1 MQSDSLVDSPAL
13 VTERAANPAATRA
26 AVRLGA
32 IDVLRGLVILLMIL
46 DHVRMYFTDVR
57 FDPLDLTQTTP
68 ELFLTR
74 WITHYCAPI
83 FVFLAGVSAW
93 LVGQRCTKAEL
104 SRFLATR
111 GLWLVILELTVI
123 NWAWTFS
130 LDYEIGLFLQVI
142 WAIGVSMIL
151 LALLVRLPVLW
162 VGAIAVALI
171 AGHNLFDG
179 VDPVS
184 LGAFET
190 LWRLL
195 HVKSQA
201 SFGYILYPI
210 VPWVGVMA
218 LGYALGG
225 IFQLEPQR
233 RRGTL
238 LAIGSGM
245 IASFVAIRL
254 VNGYGNPQQ
263 WSEQAS
269 ALYTVLSFI
278 DVQKYPPS
286 LLYVLVTLGPGML
299 LLALF
304 DALRGRAARMMETFG
319 RVPMFA
325 YVLHIVVVHLAAGLV
340 ALASGYGTQV
350 LGSFALHY
358 PEGWGYGLGV
368 VYAVWILVVLALYPL
383 VKRFADVKRRRR
395 DWWLSYV

>member
-1 MQSDSLVDSPAL
+1 MQPDSLVQTPGL
-13 VTERAANPAATRA
+13 VADRAASLAATRA
-26 AVRLGA
+26 AVRLGTV
-32 IDVLRGLVILLMIL
+32 DMLRGLVILLMIL

-57 FDPLDLTQTTP
+57 FDPLDLTQTSP

-111 GLWLVILELTVI
+111 GLWLVVLELSVI

-151 LALLVRLPVLW
+151 LALLVRLPVRS
-162 VGAIAVALI
+162 VGVIAIALI

-179 VDPVS
+179 VDPAA
-184 LGAFET
+184 LGGFET

-201 SFGYILYPI
+201 GFGYILYPI

-233 RRGTL
+233 RRRTL
-238 LAIGSGM
+238 AVLGIGM
-245 IASFVAIRL
+245 IAAFVAIRL
-254 VNGYGNPQQ
+254 LNGYGNPQQ
-263 WSEQAS
+263 WSVQAS
-269 ALYTVLSFI
+269 ALYTVFSFI

-286 LLYVLVTLGPGML
+286 LLYVLVTLGPGLL
-299 LLALF
+299 LLAAF
-304 DALRGRAARMMETFG
+304 DSVRGHGARIMELFG

-325 YVLHIVVVHLAAGLV
+325 YVLHIVLVHLAAGLV
-340 ALASGYGTQV
+340 GLATGYGTDI
-350 LGSFALHY
+350 LGAFAIQY
-358 PEGWGYGLGV
+358 PVGWGFGLGV
-368 VYAVWILVVLALYPL
+368 VYLVWILVIAALYPL
-383 VKRFADVKRRRR
+383 VKWFADVKRRRR
-395 DWWLSYV
+395 DWWLSYL